1 MMERKYEGDVSAA
14 CEDALEITS
23 SKPSGKELAL
33 KRYIVSRASDCEDA
47 ELVVEAL
54 CHLGILWR
62 DLSIYTEALNICRDE
77 MVDFV
82 LPRENDIIAAVNCFG
97 SEEVQERCV
106 APTLFTSH
114 FFDYETCRLDT
125 YLVDP
130 TREALRLLG
139 CLQDQL
145 AAHSDESVSQTI
157 IPWFRHHALNI
168 TAGFD
173 AKEGSQGDAKLL
185 VSLVASYRDL
195 AFLKDKCVLSI
206 FSSNRELQLEY

>member
-1 MMERKYEGDVSAA
+1 MERKYEGDVSAA

-62 DLSIYTEALNICRDE
+62 DLSIYAEALNVCRDE

-97 SEEVQERCV
+97 SEEVQGRCV
-106 APTLFTSH
+106 APISFTSH
-114 FFDYETCRLDT
+114 FFLIMKHVGWIHIWSIRHARLSACSAVSKT
-125 YLVDP
+125 NWQL
-130 TREALRLLG
+130 TRTRQSLR
-139 CLQDQL
+139 Q
-145 AAHSDESVSQTI
+145 
-157 IPWFRHHALNI
+157 
-168 TAGFD
+168 
-173 AKEGSQGDAKLL
+173 
-185 VSLVASYRDL
+185 
-195 AFLKDKCVLSI
+195 
-206 FSSNRELQLEY
+206 